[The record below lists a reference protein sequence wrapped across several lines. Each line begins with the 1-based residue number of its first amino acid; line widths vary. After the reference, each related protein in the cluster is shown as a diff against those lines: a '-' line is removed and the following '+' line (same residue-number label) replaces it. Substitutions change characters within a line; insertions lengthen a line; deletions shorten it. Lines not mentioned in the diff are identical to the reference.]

1 MPNWYL
7 RSHCL
12 VLSTFSIVDFKT
24 MKLVPEW
31 ILYEKCE
38 FLTLKINSSIFLVRL
53 SNESWP
59 VRKKV
64 QVKIFLLSVLQSKNF
79 KLNKN
84 HWLTILPYFH
94 RVSRG
99 LKIKYHKSLWFWI
112 TSCLFNRL
120 PLQQVNWQIKNKSG
134 YIFRHQ
140 NIYWCSYNT
149 FSFVFNLLS
158 ATQHGQTRSNN
169 SSEKAN
175 ELFECVWPLC
185 GVGA

>member
-84 HWLTILPYFH
+84 H
-94 RVSRG
+94 
-99 LKIKYHKSLWFWI
+99 
-112 TSCLFNRL
+112 
-120 PLQQVNWQIKNKSG
+120 
-134 YIFRHQ
+134 
-140 NIYWCSYNT
+140 
-149 FSFVFNLLS
+149 
-158 ATQHGQTRSNN
+158 
-169 SSEKAN
+169 
-175 ELFECVWPLC
+175 
-185 GVGA
+185 